1 MKLRIGFVSNSSS
14 SSFCVYG
21 ASVDDFSLN
30 IEVLDRLEKSFSEN
44 KELIKEIAKCKEALK
59 ADEDCDMSDY
69 LYDIMEALQVSY
81 MFSDITLLI
90 GRSYNTLKD
99 EETGKQFRDSTTEKL
114 RLILGDP
121 KLECNYINEVNYNY

>member
-30 IEVLDRLEKSFSEN
+30 TEVLDRLEKSFSEN
-44 KELIKEIAKCKEALK
+44 KELVKVITKCREAIK
-59 ADEDCDMSDY
+59 ADEDCDLSDY
-69 LYDIMEALQVSY
+69 LYDIMETLQVSH
-81 MFSDITLLI
+81 MFSDSTLLI

-99 EETGKQFRDSTTEKL
+99 DETGKQFRKSTTEKL
-114 RLILGDP
+114 RLILGDT
-121 KLECNYINEVNYNY
+121 KLECDYIDEVIYD

>member
-30 IEVLDRLEKSFSEN
+30 TEVLDRLEKSFSEN
-44 KELIKEIAKCKEALK
+44 KELVKVITKCREAIK
-59 ADEDCDMSDY
+59 ADEDCDLSDY
-69 LYDIMEALQVSY
+69 LYDIMETLQVSH
-81 MFSDITLLI
+81 MFSDSTLLI

-99 EETGKQFRDSTTEKL
+99 DETGKQFRKSTTEKL
-114 RLILGDP
+114 RLILGDT
-121 KLECNYINEVNYNY
+121 KLECDYIDEVIYDS